1 MVPGPCR
8 ARHVRER
15 ARVANPFDHEM
26 RSHWLRALGQRGWVG
41 RTLCAVMCALI
52 CAGIVGC
59 DGSLRRSTPSES
71 PDSRVVRSQ
80 AALNQL
86 VGRDDGP
93 GCSAAVAEHGVVV
106 WKGSRGLADLE
117 SHIVITS
124 ETSFD
129 IASISKQFIATGVLL
144 LEQAGQLS
152 TSDPLSKHVRGMP
165 DWAHRVT
172 LAQLMHHSSGIP
184 DYFGDL
190 APKGWEQATFKQQ
203 DALAKISA
211 ARKLR
216 FQPGTKWEYSN
227 SNYLLLGVIIE
238 HVSGQPLETFLRER
252 IFDPLQLRMVADP
265 DQEMIPRG
273 ARSYSQSGSGFENVN
288 WHFYALG
295 PSDIWSTSADLVR
308 WADNYRNGS
317 VGGPALL
324 TRLFDGAPETGLES
338 SRYGA
343 GIGYGAGIF
352 ILADNT
358 LVHNGSFEGFKST
371 FSVSPDRQSAV
382 AVLCNHAE
390 SKPDILSEGLAFIW
404 GFR

>member
-1 MVPGPCR
+1 MGSSRCR
-8 ARHVRER
+8 ARQVGERVR
-15 ARVANPFDHEM
+15 VTKPFDHVT
-26 RSHWLRALGQRGWVG
+26 RSHWLPALGQRGWVG
-41 RTLCAVMCALI
+41 RTFFAVVCALI
-52 CAGIVGC
+52 CVGTLGC
-59 DGSLRRSTPSES
+59 GGSLPRSTPSES

-80 AALNQL
+80 AALDQL
-86 VGRDDGP
+86 VGRDDAP
-93 GCSAAVAEHGVVV
+93 GCSAAVADRGVVV
-106 WKGSRGLADLE
+106 WQGSRGLADLE
-117 SHIVITS
+117 SHAAINS

-152 TSDPLSKHVRGMP
+152 TSDPLSKHVPGMP
-165 DWAHRVT
+165 GWAHRVT

-184 DYFGDL
+184 NYFGDL
-190 APKGWEQATFKQQ
+190 GPKGWQDATLNQQ

-227 SNYLLLGVIIE
+227 SNYLLLGVVIE
-238 HVSGQPLETFLRER
+238 HVSGQPLETFLREK

-265 DQEMIPRG
+265 DQQMIPGG
-273 ARSYSQSGSGFENVN
+273 ARSYRQPGSAFENMN

-295 PSDIWSTSADLVR
+295 PSEIWSTPADLVR
-308 WADNYRNGS
+308 WADNYRTGS

-338 SRYGA
+338 SRNGA
-343 GIGYGAGIF
+343 GIRYGAGIF

-358 LVHNGSFEGFKST
+358 LAHSGSFEGFKSM

-382 AVLCNHAE
+382 AVLCNRGE
-390 SKPDILSEGLAFIW
+390 SKPEFLTEGLAFIW